1 MLIKLYTSSE
11 AFTTFHDFYMALP
24 RVASVYLQDPN
35 AFETTNKPLLANI
48 SSELEKIKDH
58 EHITTYRERMSACRL
73 LYILTKNLIKVIFQ
87 FDEIDLAIRNQLTL
101 APEVSACANIRN
113 DLNSNLLQ
121 LTSTFHL
128 TSNKLLEDVSTI
140 SSRCQTRSP
149 ENPRLSPRSSS
160 DLDSHC

>member
-24 RVASVYLQDPN
+24 RVASVYLQDQN
-35 AFETTNKPLLANI
+35 AFETVNKPILTKV

-58 EHITTYRERMSACRL
+58 KHLTTYTERLSACKL

-101 APEVSACANIRN
+101 SPEVSACANIRN

-128 TSNKLLEDVSTI
+128 TSAKLLEDVGKLSTN
-140 SSRCQTRSP
+140 CQDRSP
-149 ENPRLSPRSSS
+149 ENPRLSPRASS